1 MTEVSKILEYQHN
14 HYIFGLMPTV
24 CQDRFDL
31 LEDLHHR
38 DENNLTEFDDESYI
52 PDDITGLDEIAALLS
67 RSYEDIRASN
77 PDIWAHEKQIDEII
91 TRVIKRKSYH
101 AFEQLMS
108 PLVGLQGID
117 KQIDTLLLAA
127 RFVPFVPKIAANIQY
142 WVTNNFNVSTKQ
154 LQNYNARLIGNSLE

>member
-1 MTEVSKILEYQHN
+1 MTEVSKILEYQLN

-24 CQDRFDL
+24 CQDRFDH

-91 TRVIKRKSYH
+91 TRVIKRKSYQ

-154 LQNYNARLIGNSLE
+154 LESYNANLVRNSLE